1 LARSSAVGLMRVEKL
16 SRDAEAGV
24 AKHAAHM
31 ATLEKSACLANVM
44 VFHASRA
51 QRARRIC
58 VF

>member
-1 LARSSAVGLMRVEKL
+1 MHVDKL

-24 AKHAAHM
+24 AKHAAHR

-51 QRARRIC
+51 TWKKEC
-58 VF
+58 VL